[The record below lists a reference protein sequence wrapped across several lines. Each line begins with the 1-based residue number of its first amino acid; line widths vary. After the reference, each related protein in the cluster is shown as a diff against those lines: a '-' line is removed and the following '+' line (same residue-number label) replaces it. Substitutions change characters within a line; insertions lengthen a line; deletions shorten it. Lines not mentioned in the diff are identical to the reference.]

1 MQLTDILPLEDW
13 IKLEEEISEKFGIA
27 ANVFDINGIRITDYK
42 NWVNRLCPVVKA
54 NPKGQSFICAVAHMN
69 IATQAMKNKKPVM
82 EECDAGLVKP
92 VVPIFVGDEFLGAIC
107 GCGLLLEGGE
117 VDAFLV
123 HKITDIP
130 EAQIE
135 SLSDDIKAITPDQ
148 VDALTQFMQQK
159 IDKIIK
165 NFENKTIGKD
175 L

>member
-1 MQLTDILPLEDW
+1 MQLTDILPRKEWMQLEA
-13 IKLEEEISEKFGIA
+13 EISEKFSIA
-27 ANVFDINGIRITDYK
+27 ANVFDINGIRITDFK

-69 IATQAMKNKKPVM
+69 IAAQAMKNKKPVT
-82 EECDAGLVKP
+82 EECDAGLIKP
-92 VVPIFVGDEFLGAIC
+92 VVPIFVGEEFLGAIC

-135 SLSDDIKAITPDQ
+135 SLAQDIKTITPDQ
-148 VDALTQFMQQK
+148 VDTLTQFMQQK

-165 NFENKTIGKD
+165 NFENKSAAKA

>member
-1 MQLTDILPLEDW
+1 MQLTDILALEEW
-13 IKLEEEISEKFGIA
+13 IKLEEAISEKFGIA
-27 ANVFDINGIRITDYK
+27 ANVFDINGIRITEFK

-69 IATQAMKNKKPVM
+69 IATQAMKNKKPVT

-130 EAQIE
+130 EAEIE
-135 SLSDDIKAITPDQ
+135 SLSKDIQTITPEQ
-148 VDALTQFMQQK
+148 VEALTQFMQRK
-159 IDKIIK
+159 IDKIIEK
-165 NFENKTIGKD
+165 SENKTAGMNT
-175 L
+175 